1 MTDRRSDFRRQP
13 RQVRRT
19 CLPLLLSNLTL
30 LTFDPASVIL
40 SFTSTL
46 PKYHIQ
52 VFWIGRIV
60 THLTK
65 QTILPSRCHLNTTQL
80 TKLPSNLTTTPFTI
94 SRSLTTIMTRYPS
107 PMSVSSIVTIITA
120 GLLSQTPLVTAVSLS
135 DFAPYATNLT
145 APCQAVY
152 TAQIPGCNAN
162 DFTLVSSSSSPG
174 GGSGGTYSN
183 NDKTSCSS
191 GCIQGMVSI
200 NSQVWHACSGVP
212 QDNEE
217 IVAAFLGGKGIQDLC
232 PNVVV
237 TTLGANNAV
246 QTSTVTTIGEA
257 TESGQSM
264 ATVSELG
271 GGSAVSATSTTQIT
285 MSTSMTE
292 GIVVD
297 PSSPTL
303 IPHSTGEPSVVF
315 SGTSTMSF
323 DSTFST
329 ASTSSAVATVT
340 SIFTTTAH
348 STMSTS
354 SFIIDTSSQIS
365 TATQNAASAKSTTA
379 PTTTVCADAEHGA
392 SPFSYCNAA
401 PPSTVTEGSKL
412 AVALALIWWMV
423 FP

>member
-1 MTDRRSDFRRQP
+1 M
-13 RQVRRT
+13 
-19 CLPLLLSNLTL
+19 
-30 LTFDPASVIL
+30 
-40 SFTSTL
+40 
-46 PKYHIQ
+46 
-52 VFWIGRIV
+52 
-60 THLTK
+60 
-65 QTILPSRCHLNTTQL
+65 
-80 TKLPSNLTTTPFTI
+80 
-94 SRSLTTIMTRYPS
+94 MRYLS
-107 PMSVSSIVTIITA
+107 PMSVSSIATILA
-120 GLLSQTPLVTAVSLS
+120 ASLLSQTSLVNAVSLS

-152 TAQIPGCNAN
+152 TAHIPGCNAT

-174 GGSGGTYSN
+174 GSGGSGGTYNN

-200 NSQVWHACSGVP
+200 NSQVWNACSGEP

-217 IVAAFLGGKGIQDLC
+217 IVAAFLSGKGIQDLC

-246 QTSTVTTIGEA
+246 QTSTVTTIDGS
-257 TESGQSM
+257 TQSGPSM
-264 ATVSELG
+264 ATVTELG
-271 GGSAVSATSTTQIT
+271 GGSAISATSTTQVP

-303 IPHSTGEPSVVF
+303 VPHSSGEPSMVF

-329 ASTSSAVATVT
+329 AAMSSAEATVT
-340 SIFTTTAH
+340 STFTTTGT
-348 STMSTS
+348 STMTAS
-354 SFIIDTSSQIS
+354 SFVIDTSSRVS
-365 TATQNAASAKSTTA
+365 TATQNAESAKSTTA

-392 SPFSYCNAA
+392 SPFNYCNAA
-401 PPSTVTEGSKL
+401 PSSTVTEGSKL